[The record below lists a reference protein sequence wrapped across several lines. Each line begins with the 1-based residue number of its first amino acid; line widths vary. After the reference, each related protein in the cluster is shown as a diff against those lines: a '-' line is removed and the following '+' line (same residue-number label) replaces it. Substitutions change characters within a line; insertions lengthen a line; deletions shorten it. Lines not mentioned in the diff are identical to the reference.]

1 MDMEETIA
9 PNNSILPRTE
19 YDDNFLVDFT
29 VVETAFAAAA
39 LLVIMIACLTG
50 NLVICYVVFRS
61 RRMWTE
67 MNMFLVNLAISD
79 IAMTFLSMLSPLETA
94 LIRKW
99 AFGTGP
105 VCQLNAFCTSVLIC
119 NTIFTHTAISIDR
132 FFAVVKPMEKV
143 MTKRKAFFSIAGVWM
158 LSVAITI
165 GPMVGWGRNV
175 YNASTLQCGFKFP
188 ENEFEKFY
196 ILCLAV
202 IAFLLPLII
211 MSYAYIR
218 IYIVVRNHTRRLSTS
233 TIVAA
238 SVSSR
243 EKIPRGLGIAAYW
256 CGFMNSAI
264 NPYLIGLRSEKFY
277 DAFVAVFCCRFHS
290 CKCNSNERKN
300 ESTNPNDQMLCTD
313 GKRESPLEQTSQ
325 MAHVGDDYA
334 NSFLNMAAVSD
345 INATQETSAKI
356 TNDEKT
362 RHQRRQGRDETPGVI
377 YPCYIHMVDGKLW
390 NEAIV

>member
-1 MDMEETIA
+1 M
-9 PNNSILPRTE
+9 LPTTPS
-19 YDDNFLVDFT
+19 Y
-29 VVETAFAAAA
+29 
-39 LLVIMIACLTG
+39 
-50 NLVICYVVFRS
+50 
-61 RRMWTE
+61 
-67 MNMFLVNLAISD
+67 
-79 IAMTFLSMLSPLETA
+79 LE
-94 LIRKW
+94 LI
-99 AFGTGP
+99 
-105 VCQLNAFCTSVLIC
+105 
-119 NTIFTHTAISIDR
+119 
-132 FFAVVKPMEKV
+132 
-143 MTKRKAFFSIAGVWM
+143 
-158 LSVAITI
+158 
-165 GPMVGWGRNV
+165 
-175 YNASTLQCGFKFP
+175 
-188 ENEFEKFY
+188 
-196 ILCLAV
+196 
-202 IAFLLPLII
+202 
-211 MSYAYIR
+211 
-218 IYIVVRNHTRRLSTS
+218 
-233 TIVAA
+233 AA

-313 GKRESPLEQTSQ
+313 GKRESPLEQTLQ

-345 INATQETSAKI
+345 TNATQETSAKI